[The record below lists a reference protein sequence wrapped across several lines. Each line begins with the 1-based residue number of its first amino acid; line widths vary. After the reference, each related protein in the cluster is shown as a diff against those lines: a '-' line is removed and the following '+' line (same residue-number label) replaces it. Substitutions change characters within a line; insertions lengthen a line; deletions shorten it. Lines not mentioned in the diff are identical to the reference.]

1 MQRFLLIVEK
11 SPNMILTSK
20 QASNACLIHTFACVD
35 STDPFANMQAFL
47 CCAIP

>member
-1 MQRFLLIVEK
+1 MQRFVLLVEK
-11 SPNMILTSK
+11 SPNM
-20 QASNACLIHTFACVD
+20 IHTFACVD